1 MQALI
6 CSKKNQ
12 DNCRYKIG
20 SLKPGQWQTVEF
32 RAVAARIGWGMS
44 GPSLDGDVL
53 DNIKLT
59 FSGDATD
66 RVLLDNVEIL
76 E

>member
-1 MQALI
+1 
-6 CSKKNQ
+6 
-12 DNCRYKIG
+12 
-20 SLKPGQWQTVEF
+20 
-32 RAVAARIGWGMS
+32 MS
-44 GPSLDGDVL
+44 GPSLDGDAL